1 MEEHYSVRRLGLA
14 LTLALDYWVCG
25 WAQQLQPSSSPAA
38 LRPAEQAVDSYC
50 TGPHARIS
58 QQKAAAYHLQCLLF
72 CCCSL
77 RLASHEE
84 MPCMGQRGR
93 CSVLFPRDRSWFIY
107 TISNS
112 FDQIILSPAT
122 ILYNTTPSV
131 SNSVSNCRSF
141 DFFNP
146 KFDHSSYSKICAK
159 YHFFIVACFIST
171 SSWRTV

>member
-1 MEEHYSVRRLGLA
+1 MG
-14 LTLALDYWVCG
+14 
-25 WAQQLQPSSSPAA
+25 PAA
-38 LRPAEQAVDSYC
+38 LCPAEQAVDSYC

-58 QQKAAAYHLQCLLF
+58 HQKAAAYHLQCLLL

-107 TISNS
+107 TLSNS

-122 ILYNTTPSV
+122 ILYNTTPSIP
-131 SNSVSNCRSF
+131 NYRSF

-146 KFDHSSYSKICAK
+146 KFDHSSYLKICAK
-159 YHFFIVACFIST
+159 HHFFVVACFINT
-171 SSWRTV
+171 SFEEWFKFDYVCINFLNETSGQTWYQKSQTTYNLERREY

>member
-1 MEEHYSVRRLGLA
+1 MEELCSVRRLGLG
-14 LTLALDYWVCG
+14 LALDYWVCG
-25 WAQQLQPSSSPAA
+25 WAQQLQSSSSPSPAA

-131 SNSVSNCRSF
+131 SNCRSF

-146 KFDHSSYSKICAK
+146 KFGHSSYSKIYAK
-159 YHFFIVACFIST
+159 HYFFRCGLLY
-171 SSWRTV
+171 